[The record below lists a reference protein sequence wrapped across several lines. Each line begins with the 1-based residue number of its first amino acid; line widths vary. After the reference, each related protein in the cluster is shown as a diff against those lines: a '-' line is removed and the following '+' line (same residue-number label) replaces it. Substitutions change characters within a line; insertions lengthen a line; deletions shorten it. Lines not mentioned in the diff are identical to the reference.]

1 MNLDEFMGAVPPQAR
16 SPLAQHLADMLALRE
31 RGYTLDQ
38 IRDFLARNNVLT
50 TRSNLSAYLRRNALT
65 TTKAGIELPSP
76 NPNATPP
83 TAGQATAAASESTST
98 ASMPAQARPKFETWD
113 PRGID
118 HALRNPPDIE
128 ALRKAGRERK
138 RLALEDQR
146 KAQKPG

>member
-1 MNLDEFMGAVPPQAR
+1 MNLDEFMGAVPPQTR
-16 SPLAQHLADMLALRE
+16 SPLAKHLADMLALRE

-50 TRSNLSAYLRRNALT
+50 TRSNLSAYLRRNART
-65 TTKAGIELPSP
+65 GITRSKELPSP
-76 NPNATPP
+76 ALNGDAR
-83 TAGQATAAASESTST
+83 TAAQATAAASESTPS
-98 ASMPAQARPKFETWD
+98 ASMLAQARPKFETWD

-146 KAQKPG
+146 KAQRPG